1 MENVNLLIAFIV
13 VTAFAVVIQ
22 AGILVALYL
31 SVRKT
36 SARMEALATE
46 VKTKALPAVETA
58 QSILVELR
66 PKIESIAENL
76 SHSTTVVRAQIERLD
91 ATISDAI
98 DRARLQVIRAD
109 ELVNRTMDRVE
120 ETTDIVHKT
129 VVSPLRHVTGLVQG
143 LSTGLEFL
151 FGRRRR
157 QPRDGMG
164 VPQDELFI

>member
-13 VTAFAVVIQ
+13 VTAFAVVVQ

-36 SARMEALATE
+36 SARMEALANE

-58 QSILVELR
+58 HAILVEVR
-66 PKIESIAENL
+66 PKIDSIAENL
-76 SHSTTVVRAQIERLD
+76 SHSTAIVRAQMERLD
-91 ATISDAI
+91 ATVSDAM

-109 ELVNRTMDRVE
+109 ELLNRTMDRVE
-120 ETTDIVHKT
+120 ETTDMVHNA
-129 VVSPLRHVTGLVQG
+129 VVSPLRRISGVMHGVTA
-143 LSTGLEFL
+143 GLEFL
-151 FGRRRR
+151 LGRRRR